1 MFAVV
6 FPLTPLLAYI
16 NNRFEGTVDLTK
28 LGSCKRPKLY
38 LRSTIGAWQTCL
50 EIVSVISVLTN
61 CFLLALISTK
71 LVDYVPLAFHGILE
85 SELGRIMMMLA
96 MEHVLLGIKVLMMCI
111 IDDVPRNI
119 QEEQARKLRED
130 MENQAKQKIIIQLYE
145 KQIEA
150 LKERVALL
158 ESTKVTGTFS
168 Y

>member
-85 SELGRIMMMLA
+85 SELGRILMMLA

-119 QEEQARKLRED
+119 QEEQARKQMHDLRQQVRLQFQIKRLEK
-130 MENQAKQKIIIQLYE
+130 ENQE
-145 KQIEA
+145 
-150 LKERVALL
+150 LKENRTLD
-158 ESTKVTGTFS
+158 GPPMFS
-168 Y
+168 G